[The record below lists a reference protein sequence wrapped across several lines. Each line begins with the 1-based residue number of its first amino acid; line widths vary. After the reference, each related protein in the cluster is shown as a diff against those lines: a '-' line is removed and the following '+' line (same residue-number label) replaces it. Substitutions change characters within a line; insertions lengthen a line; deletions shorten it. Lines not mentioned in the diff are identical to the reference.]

1 MGNFFAKLSFQFQEA
16 IAGVRRTGAMNV
28 ATVTTVALSL
38 FILGSFLLFLRN
50 LNLLLDSLKTQYQV
64 TLMLAPELDKRGIEL
79 LQERLQNDEAVKR
92 IRFVSKDEALETIAR
107 ELGHDEGILPDLQA
121 NPLPNSI
128 EVHIIEN
135 TDFDGFMERIKNMP
149 GVAKSTTGQQW
160 VGRVLSMVDLT
171 RVVGLIMV
179 LVLGTASL
187 LIIANTI
194 KLTVYARREEIAI
207 MKIVG
212 ATNWFIRTPFLIEG
226 CLQGLVGAS
235 VSLLILLSSY
245 HILAERI
252 VGIAPFLTLV
262 TDVGVLTK
270 LSSQILLMGM
280 LLGLLGSLISLR
292 RIAV

>member
-1 MGNFFAKLSFQFQEA
+1 MGNFFAKLSFQFREA
-16 IAGVRRTGAMNV
+16 ISGVRRTGAMNV

-50 LNLLLDSLKTQYQV
+50 LNLQLDSLKTQYQIV
-64 TLMLAPELDKRGIEL
+64 LYLAPDMKRGDVEL
-79 LQERLQNDEAVKR
+79 LLERLQNDEAVKKV
-92 IRFVSKDEALETIAR
+92 RFVSKEEALETMAK
-107 ELGHDEGILPDLQA
+107 ELGREGSFLPDLTT
-121 NPLPNSI
+121 NPIPDSI
-128 EVHIIEN
+128 EVHIVASA
-135 TDFDGFMERIKNMP
+135 DFDAFRKRVTALP
-149 GVAKSTTGQQW
+149 GVTDGKAGQEW
-160 VGRVLSMVDLT
+160 VGRLLSMVDLT
-171 RVVGLIMV
+171 RMVGLIMV

-226 CLQGLVGAS
+226 CLQGFVGAA
-235 VSLLILLSSY
+235 VSLLVLLSSY
-245 HILAERI
+245 HVLAERI
-252 VGIAPFLTLV
+252 VEIAPFLTLV
-262 TDVGVLTK
+262 SDVGVLTK